1 MPRVAILDDY
11 QNVVLD
17 LADWSRLPPAV
28 SLTVFND
35 HLVDEAAIA
44 ERLRDF
50 EIVAINRER
59 TPFTRSL
66 FEKLPN
72 LKFLAT
78 NGMRNL
84 SIDLDAA
91 ADHGVTV
98 SGTQMLAYPTAELAW
113 GLILG
118 LLRRIPGEREATRRG
133 HWQTTLG
140 LTLRSK
146 VLGIMGLGRLGSLVA
161 KVGIAFEMDVIAWSQ
176 NLTAERCA
184 EVGVT
189 LVDKE
194 TLLSRADVVTIHL
207 VLSDRTRGIIG
218 APELALLKP
227 TAYLVNTSRGPM
239 VDGAALVA
247 ALEAKAIAGA
257 AIDVFDTEPI
267 AADHPLLKLEN
278 ALVTPHIGYVTEENY
293 RTFLGEIIENIEAW
307 LNGAPIRLLGARG
320 N

>member
-1 MPRVAILDDY
+1 MTRAAILDDY

-17 LADWSRLPPAV
+17 LADWTRLQPAV

-35 HLVDEAAIA
+35 HLFDEDAIA
-44 ERLRDF
+44 DRLLDF
-50 EIVAINRER
+50 EIVVINRER

-72 LKFLAT
+72 LKFLTT
-78 NGMRNL
+78 NGMRNQ
-84 SIDLDAA
+84 SIDLEAA

-98 SGTQMLAYPTAELAW
+98 SGTQSLTYPTAELTW

-118 LLRRIPGEREATRRG
+118 LLRHIPGERNATRLG

-140 LTLRSK
+140 VGLRHK
-146 VLGIMGLGRLGSLVA
+146 VLGIMGLGRLGSIVA
-161 KVGIAFEMDVIAWSQ
+161 KFGLAFEMDVIAWSQ
-176 NLTAERCA
+176 NLTADRCA
-184 EVGVT
+184 EIGVT

-218 APELALLKP
+218 APELSRMKP

-239 VDGAALVA
+239 IDLPALVG
-247 ALEAKAIAGA
+247 ALEADSIAGA
-257 AIDVFDTEPI
+257 AIDVFDREPI

-278 ALVTPHIGYVTEENY
+278 ALVTPHIGYVIEENY
-293 RTFLGEIIENIEAW
+293 RSFLGQIIENIEAW
-307 LNGAPIRLLGARG
+307 LNGAPIRLLTPAG

>member
-17 LADWSRLPPAV
+17 LADWSRLPPEV

-91 ADHGVTV
+91 AAHGVTV

-118 LLRRIPGEREATRRG
+118 LFRRIPSERDATRRG

-161 KVGIAFEMDVIAWSQ
+161 KIGMAFEMDVIAWSQ

-184 EVGVT
+184 EIGAT

-218 APELALLKP
+218 APELALMKP

-239 VDGAALVA
+239 IDGAALVG

-293 RTFLGEIIENIEAW
+293 RTFLGEMVENIEAW
-307 LNGAPIRLLGARG
+307 LNGAPIRVLGAR
-320 N
+320 